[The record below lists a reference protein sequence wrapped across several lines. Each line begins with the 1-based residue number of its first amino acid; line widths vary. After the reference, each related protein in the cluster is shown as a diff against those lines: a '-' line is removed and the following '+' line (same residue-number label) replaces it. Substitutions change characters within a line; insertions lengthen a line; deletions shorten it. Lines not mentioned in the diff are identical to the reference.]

1 MLCNVDLYLPSPA
14 LGYDLWL
21 VCCFFLSNK
30 SWRSDLFIYLY
41 LLKNNNKEE
50 HGYTET

>member
-1 MLCNVDLYLPSPA
+1 MFCNVDLYLPSPA

-21 VCCFFLSNK
+21 VFAF
-30 SWRSDLFIYLY
+30 SWVISLEGLIYLY
-41 LLKNNNKEE
+41 LLRNNNKEE